1 MPSAPSEHPPPGNG
15 DGDYVGSCHAMTV
28 MTRRRV
34 LAGGAGM
41 VATAAFAAGGYILV
55 ETGIAPGKYRL
66 AEILGACGTDPGVPK
81 AIPGPVLA
89 TRFMSRYRGRTVQ
102 MLIMRPP
109 GHYGALPV
117 AVVMHGVGDDAASA
131 LRLGYPEFLA
141 ASVTSGGAAPF
152 SLVSVDGGSSTYWHP
167 RAGHDD
173 PLGMII
179 HEVLPR
185 LSAEGYQVGR
195 VGLTGWSMGGYG
207 ALLLAARLGAARVAA
222 VAASSPAIFASYDE
236 AHAANSLAFDN
247 AADFA
252 VNNVSDHLDTLKRL
266 PVMIDCGSSDPFAAQ
281 DALLRRRLGHPP
293 GGISAGCHDQAFWR
307 RHMPEQLAFLGAH
320 LTPSVDG

>member
-1 MPSAPSEHPPPGNG
+1 M
-15 DGDYVGSCHAMTV
+15 
-28 MTRRRV
+28 
-34 LAGGAGM
+34 
-41 VATAAFAAGGYILV
+41 AALAAGGYILV
-55 ETGIAPGKYRL
+55 ETGVAPGKYRL
-66 AEILGACGTDPGVPK
+66 AQILGACGTDPGVPK
-81 AIPGPVLA
+81 AIPGPVRA
-89 TRFMSRYRGRTVQ
+89 TRFMSRYRRRTVQ
-102 MLIMRPP
+102 MFIMRPP
-109 GHYGALPV
+109 GHHGALPV

-141 ASVTSGGAAPF
+141 TGVTSGRAPPF
-152 SLVSVDGGSSTYWHP
+152 ALVSVDGGSSAYWHP

-207 ALLLAARLGAARVAA
+207 ALLLAERLGPTRVAA

-236 AHAANSLAFDN
+236 ARAANSLAFDS

-252 VNNVSDHLDTLKRL
+252 ANNVPDQLGTLKRL
-266 PVMIDCGSSDPFAAQ
+266 PVMIDCGSGDPFAAQ
-281 DALLRRRLGHPP
+281 DALLRRRLGNPP

-307 RHMPEQLAFLGAH
+307 RRIPAQLAFLGAH
-320 LTPSVDG
+320 LAPSAIKPVAGLARNTAIWTRGLRDDTSAECRPHDA

>member
-1 MPSAPSEHPPPGNG
+1 
-15 DGDYVGSCHAMTV
+15 MTL
-28 MTRRRV
+28 MARRRV

-41 VATAAFAAGGYILV
+41 VATAALAAGGYILV
-55 ETGIAPGKYRL
+55 ETGVAPGKYRL
-66 AEILGACGTDPGVPK
+66 AQILGACGTDPGVPK
-81 AIPGPVLA
+81 VGPGPVLA
-89 TRFMSRYRGRTVQ
+89 TRFMSRYRRRMVQ
-102 MLIMRPP
+102 MFVMRPP

-141 ASVTSGGAAPF
+141 TSVTSGGAPPF
-152 SLVSVDGGSSTYWHP
+152 ALVSVDGGSSTYWHP
-167 RAGHDD
+167 RAGPDD

-185 LSAEGYQVGR
+185 LSAGGYQVGR

-207 ALLLAARLGAARVAA
+207 ALLLAERLGRARVAA
-222 VAASSPAIFASYDE
+222 VAVSSPAIFASYDE
-236 AHAANSLAFDN
+236 AHAANNLAFDS

-252 VNNVSDHLDTLKRL
+252 ANNVSDQSGTLKRL

-281 DALLRRRLGHPP
+281 DALLRRRLGNPP

-307 RHMPEQLAFLGAH
+307 RHLAAQLAFLAAH
-320 LTPSVDG
+320 LSEPGPNGVASVS